1 MSFLVSSR
9 TLQHRSGS
17 KEYHLLAIENKANG
31 KAIIVLRWGK
41 TNAWGQL
48 QVHQGQRADIE
59 LLWEGKTREKE
70 KGGYEQTKNKST
82 EVSIPSDVPKL
93 IGPQYYKNIGAD
105 NLKFLDAGFD
115 TSGVKDPVQ
124 TKFVKND
131 DGSFS
136 ADNTPRK
143 SPPVKPVEETF
154 EERQAR
160 DPLWGMF
167 G

>member
-9 TLQHRSGS
+9 SLQHRSGT
-17 KEYHLLAIENKANG
+17 KEYHLLAIENKANDRG
-31 KAIIVLRWGK
+31 IIIMRWGK

-48 QVHQGQRADIE
+48 KVEQGTRSDIQ
-59 LLWEGKTREKE
+59 LIWEAKTREKE

-82 EVSIPSDVPKL
+82 EVGIASDIPKL
-93 IGPQYYKNIGAD
+93 IGPQYYKNIGAA
-105 NLKFLDAGFD
+105 NLEYLDEALD
-115 TSGVKDPVQ
+115 TTGVKDPQSHNWEQDANGKWKV
-124 TKFVKND
+124 
-131 DGSFS
+131 
-136 ADNTPRK
+136 DNTPVK
-143 SPPVKPVEETF
+143 SKPVPPKEETF